1 MAWTR
6 AIYRGQY
13 KRYGLT
19 GGGTLTPYIL
29 IVKQA
34 AAQIDSHCGIKIQP
48 WRQAVSLQY
57 MCSFEGRIFVE
68 EVAA

>member
-6 AIYRGQY
+6 AIYCGQY

-34 AAQIDSHCGIKIQP
+34 AAQIDSHCGIKSKHDGSSLA
-48 WRQAVSLQY
+48 AVY
-57 MCSFEGRIFVE
+57 VFV
-68 EVAA
+68 